1 MVFLLDLL
9 AMKKRRNG
17 GKKSPNLKA
26 LKRSIIEL
34 FQGNDA
40 PLTHKEIYRL
50 LKVKDKILK
59 HQILFILKN
68 LLTDGTLK
76 ELGHGKFVTN
86 ESRPFYEGKIE
97 KTASGAGYV
106 ICDDLET
113 DVYVPP
119 RNSGQTLGG
128 DKVRVVLT
136 GKHTGK
142 NPEGQVVKVVE
153 RGRTEFVGN
162 LRLDAR
168 TCFMTPDNSRVG
180 TDFYIA
186 KEKLNGAKNGDKVLV
201 KILDWPDRAK
211 SPFAEVIKVIGKSG
225 EHHAEIHAILAEYGL
240 PYEFP
245 KAVEDFVAAIP
256 EEISKEEIAKRRDMR
271 QVRTFTIDPHDAKDF
286 DDALSIQ
293 KGKDGLWE
301 IGIHI
306 ADVSHYVEEGSLLND
321 EAYERATSV
330 YLVDRVVPMLPEKLS
345 NKVCS
350 LRPHEEKLCFSAV
363 FTLNE
368 KAELMNEW
376 FGRTV
381 IYSDHRFTYEGAQEV
396 IENKKGKF
404 SEELLLMDKLAK
416 IMRAKRV
423 DEGAIT
429 FDRVEVKFR
438 LNDSNHPTGVYFK
451 QAKDANKLIEE
462 YMLLAN
468 RRVASFIGR
477 AKDGTPTKKP
487 FVYRIHDVPDPE
499 KIGTF
504 STFVKQFGHQMNLN
518 SPKEIANSMNR
529 VLSDVA
535 GKSEENMVELLAI
548 RTMSKAKY
556 TTENIGHYGLGFED
570 YTHFTSPIRR
580 WPDVMVHRLLQK
592 YLDGETIRNKEEVES
607 QCKHSSAMEKLS
619 TDAERAS
626 IKYMQVKYLTGK
638 EGQEFNGIVSGVTE
652 FGLFV
657 ELEESLCEG
666 LVAIRDMKDDH
677 YDLSR
682 ETFSLVGRKTGK
694 KYQIGDS
701 VRIRVRHV
709 DLVKKKLD
717 FDLV

>member
-1 MVFLLDLL
+1 MLVLL
-9 AMKKRRNG
+9 AMKKRRNR

-26 LKRSIIEL
+26 LKRSIVEL
-34 FQGNDA
+34 FQGDDS

-50 LKVKDKILK
+50 LQVKDKILK

-76 ELGHGKFVTN
+76 ELGHGKYVTN
-86 ESRPFYEGKIE
+86 ETRQFYEGKIE

-113 DVYVPP
+113 DAYIPP

-128 DKVRVVLT
+128 DRVRIVLT

-142 NPEGQVVKVVE
+142 NPEGQVVKVIE

-168 TCFMTPDNSRVG
+168 TCFMTPDNSRIG
-180 TDFYIA
+180 TDFYIS
-186 KEKLNGAKNGDKVLV
+186 KEKLNGAKNGDKVQV

-211 SPFAEVIKVIGKSG
+211 SPFAEVIRVIGKSG
-225 EHHAEIHAILAEYGL
+225 EHHTEIHAILAEYGL

-245 KAVEDFVAAIP
+245 KAVEDFVAALP
-256 EEISKEEIAKRRDMR
+256 EEISEAEIAKRRDMR
-271 QVRTFTIDPHDAKDF
+271 QVLTFTIDPHDAKDF
-286 DDALSIQ
+286 DDALSIE
-293 KGKDGLWE
+293 KVKDGLWE

-363 FTLNE
+363 FTLND
-368 KAELMNEW
+368 KAEVVNEW

-381 IYSDHRFTYEGAQEV
+381 IYSDHRFTYEDAQEV
-396 IENKKGKF
+396 IEKKKGKF

-416 IMRAKRV
+416 VMRAKRV

-477 AKDGTPTKKP
+477 AKDGVPTKKP

-529 VLSDVA
+529 VLSDVV

-556 TTENIGHYGLGFED
+556 TIENIGHYGLGFED

-592 YLDGETIRNKEEVES
+592 YLDGETIRNKEEIES

-638 EGQEFNGIVSGVTE
+638 EGQEFNGVISGVTE

-682 ETFSLVGRKTGK
+682 ETFSLVGRKSGK
-694 KYQIGDS
+694 KHQIGDS
-701 VRIRVRHV
+701 VRISVRQV

-717 FDLV
+717 FELV